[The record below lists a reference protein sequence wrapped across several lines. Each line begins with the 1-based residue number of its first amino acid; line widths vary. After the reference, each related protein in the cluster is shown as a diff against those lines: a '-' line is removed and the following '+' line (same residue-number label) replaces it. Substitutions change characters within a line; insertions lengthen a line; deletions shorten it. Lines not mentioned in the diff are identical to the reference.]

1 MKRLLLCHYAVLR
14 GTSSLP
20 NGSETVAH
28 VALGKFSS
36 RQALAA
42 VKPCQAG
49 RERPEVHS
57 ESISQLFDQCGAL
70 PCFEAEAL
78 NDHALQD
85 TELQVESAEESL
97 NDNEMAAVEVTQT
110 AEL

>member
-1 MKRLLLCHYAVLR
+1 MKRLLVCRYAVLR

-36 RQALAA
+36 CQALAA
-42 VKPCQAG
+42 VKPSQAG

-78 NDHALQD
+78 NQH
-85 TELQVESAEESL
+85 TELQVETAEEHL